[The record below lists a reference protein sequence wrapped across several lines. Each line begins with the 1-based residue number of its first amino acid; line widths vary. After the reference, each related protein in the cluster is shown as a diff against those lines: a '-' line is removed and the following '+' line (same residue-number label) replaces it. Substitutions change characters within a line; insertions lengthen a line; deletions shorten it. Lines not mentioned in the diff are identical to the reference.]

1 MQRRE
6 LSVGVGAGG
15 LATSDMVLNIGPQHP
30 ATHGVLRLQLVVV
43 PYGRMQFV
51 DVGAGPLDRALGIA
65 RVQLHTASPAS
76 DASIP
81 GLPPERAAELR
92 DQLARRGE
100 ARLAGL

>member
-1 MQRRE
+1 
-6 LSVGVGAGG
+6 
-15 LATSDMVLNIGPQHP
+15 
-30 ATHGVLRLQLVVV
+30 
-43 PYGRMQFV
+43 MQFV